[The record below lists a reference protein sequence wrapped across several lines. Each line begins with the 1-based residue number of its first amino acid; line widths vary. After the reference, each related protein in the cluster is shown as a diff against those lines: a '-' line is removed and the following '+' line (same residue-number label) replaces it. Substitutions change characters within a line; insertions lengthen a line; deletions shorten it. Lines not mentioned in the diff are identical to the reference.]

1 MKKWTVMLIPH
12 DRGNTRSL
20 HVYSFQVWFVV
31 CALTGL
37 SFTTAFLYQRHVVIA
52 REASALKQTNRL
64 LVQVKDKTS
73 APAGLSDQERADIER
88 QIRAEYEARDAAI
101 TSELTDLYDVEA
113 QLRKINVLPPR
124 ANSIVAGSLATKNS
138 ASKDAEGGKGG
149 PAGGALSGYVLT
161 NDALYRP
168 PHLIYG
174 MRRPTADMII
184 QEIKMRKY
192 SLADLLTSV
201 LAQRDQL
208 ARMPALW
215 PSLSPDR
222 RLSSGFGF
230 RRDPFNSA
238 ISHHD
243 GADVSAA
250 YGSPVIATG
259 KGRVLFAGWDGEY
272 GNLVRIAHSDG
283 IETWYGHMSEL
294 VVSAGDAIEKGQIIG
309 KVGSTGRST
318 GAHIHYEVRIKG
330 TPVDPVPYL
339 IGR

>member
-37 SFTTAFLYQRHVVIA
+37 SFTSAFLYQRQVAVA
-52 REASALKQTNRL
+52 REVNALKQTNRQL
-64 LVQVKDKTS
+64 ASVKEK
-73 APAGLSDQERADIER
+73 APTPTGLTDQERADIER
-88 QIRAEYEARDAAI
+88 QVRAEYEARDAAI

-124 ANSIVAGSLATKNS
+124 PNSFVAGSLTNKKA
-138 ASKDAEGGKGG
+138 AAKDAEGGKGG
-149 PAGGALSGYVLT
+149 PSGDTLASFVPS
-161 NDALYRP
+161 NDAMYRP
-168 PHLIYG
+168 PQFIYG
-174 MRRPTADMII
+174 LSKPSADDIVKEINIRTA
-184 QEIKMRKY
+184 
-192 SLADLLTSV
+192 SLNDLLASV
-201 LAQRDQL
+201 QARRDQM

-222 RLSSGFGF
+222 RLSSGFGY
-230 RRDPFNSA
+230 RKDPFTSA
-238 ISHHD
+238 ISLHD
-243 GADVSAA
+243 GADVSAP

-259 KGRVLFAGWDGEY
+259 KGKVVASGWDGEY
-272 GNLVRIAHSDG
+272 GNMVRIAHSDG
-283 IETWYGHMSEL
+283 IETAYGHMSEL
-294 VVSAGDAIEKGQIIG
+294 LVNAGDTVEKGQVIG

-339 IGR
+339 IGN

>member
-31 CALTGL
+31 CALIGL
-37 SFTTAFLYQRHVVIA
+37 SFTSAFFYQRQVSAA
-52 REASALKQTNRL
+52 REVSSLKQTNRQL
-64 LVQVKDKTS
+64 AQVKDK
-73 APAGLSDQERADIER
+73 APTPTGLADQERAEIER

-124 ANSIVAGSLATKNS
+124 ANAFVASGLTGKKS
-138 ASKDAEGGKGG
+138 AAKDSEGGKGG
-149 PAGGALSGYVLT
+149 PAGDSLTSFAPT
-161 NDALYRP
+161 NDAMYRP
-168 PHLIYG
+168 PQFIYG
-174 MRRPTADMII
+174 LSKPSADDIVKEINIRTA
-184 QEIKMRKY
+184 
-192 SLADLLTSV
+192 SLNDLLASV
-201 LAQRDQL
+201 QAKRDQM

-215 PSLSPDR
+215 PSLNPDR
-222 RLSSGFGF
+222 RLSSGFGY
-230 RRDPFNSA
+230 RKDPFNAS
-238 ISHHD
+238 ISLHT
-243 GADVSAA
+243 GADISAA

-259 KGRVLFAGWDGEY
+259 KGKVVFAGWDGEY
-272 GNLVRIAHSDG
+272 GNMVRIAHSDG
-283 IETWYGHMSEL
+283 IETAYGHMSEL
-294 VVSAGDAIEKGQIIG
+294 LVSAGDTVDKGQAVG

-339 IGR
+339 IGN